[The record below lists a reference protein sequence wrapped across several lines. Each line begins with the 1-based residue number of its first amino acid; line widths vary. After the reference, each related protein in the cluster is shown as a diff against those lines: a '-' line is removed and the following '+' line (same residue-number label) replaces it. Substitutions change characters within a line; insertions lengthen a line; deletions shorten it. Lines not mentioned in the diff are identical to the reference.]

1 LIRKKGGYM
10 RAVSFLILVIALA
23 SCGAD
28 GAPTATGVQ
37 VSGEAATG
45 VVVTN

>member
-1 LIRKKGGYM
+1 M
-10 RAVSFLILVIALA
+10 RAVSSLLLIIALA
-23 SCGAD
+23 ACGAD
-28 GAPTATGVQ
+28 GAPSATGVQ